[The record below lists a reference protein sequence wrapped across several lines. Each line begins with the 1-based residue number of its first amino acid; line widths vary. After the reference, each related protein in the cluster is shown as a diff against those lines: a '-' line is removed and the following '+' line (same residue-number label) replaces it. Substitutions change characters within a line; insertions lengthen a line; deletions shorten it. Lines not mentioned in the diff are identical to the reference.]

1 MKSSP
6 PWACGAA
13 TRRLLVQELRHAVL
27 RCRSMVELM
36 GVILSLRSGASPT
49 GFVNFWTFERL
60 SCLKAMLYEY
70 TIR

>member
-1 MKSSP
+1 
-6 PWACGAA
+6 
-13 TRRLLVQELRHAVL
+13 
-27 RCRSMVELM
+27 MVELM
-36 GVILSLRSGASPT
+36 GVILRSGASPT